1 MDKQKSLILDVN
13 SVFFPRFT
21 YPRSENTPFFN
32 ASFRVN
38 SVKIG
43 LFVSRQM
50 NLKALFSVT
59 FWLETDIP
67 EIPAPVKFIID
78 VKNWCC
84 FNECVGGT
92 AEIIDENDQHK
103 LSRESAE
110 HFMTAWDL
118 SRPPFCKS
126 VVPNVCPF
134 SQFFGWLISWRAGF
148 LSLQTIKLLITYRM
162 NFAALDNNSNGNLYL
177 LSVRWNHNLL

>member
-1 MDKQKSLILDVN
+1 MIGNRYSRNPGASKILSSMLKIVVVSVN
-13 SVFFPRFT
+13 
-21 YPRSENTPFFN
+21 
-32 ASFRVN
+32 
-38 SVKIG
+38 
-43 LFVSRQM
+43 VS
-50 NLKALFSVT
+50 
-59 FWLETDIP
+59 
-67 EIPAPVKFIID
+67 
-78 VKNWCC
+78 
-84 FNECVGGT
+84 GGT

-103 LSRESAE
+103 LSRESAK